1 MALVIDLKPGER
13 LIIGEALITNDGSRA
28 KLSVQGDAPIL
39 REKDIV
45 RPEDADTPC
54 KQLYLSIQ
62 LMYVTGD
69 PARVQDTYFAIA
81 RQIQEAAPSTAPLI
95 LAINEKI
102 IDGAYFKAL
111 KEAKKL
117 IHHEA
122 KLISHV

>member
-39 REKDIV
+39 REKDIL
-45 RPEDADTPC
+45 RSGDADTAC

-69 PARVQDTYFAIA
+69 PARVQDTYFALA
-81 RQIQEAAPSTAPLI
+81 RQIQDAAPSTVPLV

-117 IHHEA
+117 IEHEA